1 MLTDA
6 KLRSLQSK
14 HKRDQANECHGICLA
29 LCVTMTPRR
38 INNPAPNHVIHCKR
52 KTVIHGRIH
61 NRIKNIA
68 RQTALVDAMALGY
81 LRYPE
86 RRHYPALLNQTPH
99 KNQGYTPSHPPA
111 N

>member
-52 KTVIHGRIH
+52 KTVSPGHMHSRV
-61 NRIKNIA
+61 RKIA
-68 RQTALVDAMALGY
+68 RQTALLDALTHEY
-81 LRYPE
+81 IRYPE